1 MYIWPCG
8 SIYVRCRIFFFSCN
22 SSGLGNRFF
31 GLMFLQN
38 LNCLMQFHNHMKHIR
53 KNIDSNLFHCNEL
66 LLRDLVLELSV
77 VKFPS
82 DPHCSPV
89 STLETG
95 RCLSLTT
102 NVLTFYFFF
111 SHYPHFRCK
120 SPLSG
125 CASTFFL
132 PSVPDLR
139 YLCPFYCPSAS

>member
-1 MYIWPCG
+1 M
-8 SIYVRCRIFFFSCN
+8 RCRIFFFLSCN

-38 LNCLMQFHNHMKHIR
+38 LNCLMQFHNHMKDSR

-95 RCLSLTT
+95 RYLSLST
-102 NVLTFYFFF
+102 NVLNFNF
-111 SHYPHFRCK
+111 
-120 SPLSG
+120 
-125 CASTFFL
+125 
-132 PSVPDLR
+132 
-139 YLCPFYCPSAS
+139 